1 MVVMF
6 SGVNALNRAPLIS
19 TVHSGNPLFTR
30 LPRSVFVNNSQNILI
45 INALNLFFWLD
56 HFRVKF
62 FLYPLYLD
70 FDYIILRLPEYSTFL
85 LQKVTDYK
93 LWIFVDFLRPYLS
106 FQHYH
111 VIIISIV
118 RSSRNRI

>member
-1 MVVMF
+1 MRKKC
-6 SGVNALNRAPLIS
+6 VNALNRAPLIS

-30 LPRSVFVNNSQNILI
+30 LPRSVFANNSQNILI

-56 HFRVKF
+56 HFGVKF
-62 FLYPLYLD
+62 FLYPLYLHLN
-70 FDYIILRLPEYSTFL
+70 YIILRLPEYSTFL

-93 LWIFVDFLRPYLS
+93 LRIFVDFLRPYLS